1 MEPAQRNDRWDEPAL
16 RFRTTGSHDLAVAEA
31 SDRLIDEV
39 LKLGG
44 RNIVLEEARSRCHRG
59 HGWLIPAPQIP
70 DMGFQAG
77 AGRPKRVSHSDHQ
90 NQNNHVA
97 SGLPSR

>member
-1 MEPAQRNDRWDEPAL
+1 MARRMAMEPAQRNDRWDEPAL

-44 RNIVLEEARSRCHRG
+44 RNIAL
-59 HGWLIPAPQIP
+59 
-70 DMGFQAG
+70 
-77 AGRPKRVSHSDHQ
+77 
-90 NQNNHVA
+90 
-97 SGLPSR
+97 